1 MEKRNNNPFTMRKEI
16 MLIEYTDVIKCPS
29 AGILNLIKKDYIN
42 ELKDLI
48 NINKLNLM
56 DFNNIQR
63 YCIERPTKNVLD
75 YIKVNPF
82 NTDTIYKA
90 LYNAYDTIYMDL
102 PLMSI
107 GDSVYFLSKQKF
119 TEKIYIFSE
128 EYDKKIE
135 FDIKENYCELD
146 NVFYVAGDFKSIIN
160 SIEKP
165 TSYILSDIDKVQ
177 TIIDENKIEF
187 VEIMVAQYG
196 YNYCIDDSILK
207 IRGDYDKMMYDK
219 NFKIASFTP
228 LKMDDSYYMI

>member
-1 MEKRNNNPFTMRKEI
+1 MEKKNNNPFTMRKEI
-16 MLIEYTDVIKCPS
+16 MLIEYEDVIKCPS
-29 AGILNLIKKDYIN
+29 AGILNLIKKDYMD

-48 NINKLNLM
+48 NVSKLKLM

-63 YCIERPTKNVLD
+63 YSIERPTRNILD
-75 YIKVNPF
+75 YIKVNQF
-82 NTDTIYKA
+82 NTETIYNA

-107 GDSVYFLSKQKF
+107 GDSVYFISKQKF

-128 EYDKKIE
+128 KYDKKIE

-160 SIEKP
+160 NIEKP

-177 TIIDENKIEF
+177 TIIDENMIEF

-228 LKMDDSYYMI
+228 LKMDNSYYTI

>member
-1 MEKRNNNPFTMRKEI
+1 MK
-16 MLIEYTDVIKCPS
+16 MLLN
-29 AGILNLIKKDYIN
+29 AGILNLIKKDYMD

-48 NINKLNLM
+48 NVSKLKLM

-63 YCIERPTKNVLD
+63 YSIERPTRNILD
-75 YIKVNPF
+75 YIKVNQF
-82 NTDTIYKA
+82 NTETIYNA

-107 GDSVYFLSKQKF
+107 GDSVYFISKQKF

-128 EYDKKIE
+128 KYDKKIE

-160 SIEKP
+160 NIEKP

-177 TIIDENKIEF
+177 TIIDENMIEF

-207 IRGDYDKMMYDK
+207 IRGEYDKMMYDK

-228 LKMDDSYYMI
+228 LKMDNSYYTL